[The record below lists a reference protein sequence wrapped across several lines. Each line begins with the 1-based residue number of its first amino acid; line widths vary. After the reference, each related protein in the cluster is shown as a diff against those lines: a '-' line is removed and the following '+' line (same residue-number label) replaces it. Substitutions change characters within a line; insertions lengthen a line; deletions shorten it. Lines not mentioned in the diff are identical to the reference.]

1 MSIFVLQSAP
11 SYITLGPHFLMPHW
25 LAHLGVLGL
34 FLVAAVDSSV
44 IPLSLPG
51 SSDLL
56 LLWLVANGG
65 DPWLLVSFTIV
76 GSLLGGYTT
85 WYIGR
90 KNGEAALRHYV
101 PMRLLGRI
109 EVWVES
115 HPVLAV
121 FLPALLPPPIP
132 LLPFALASGALGVS
146 RRRFLGVFGTARILR
161 YAFVGWLGAT
171 YGRRIVNF
179 AKMVHTHALRIH
191 GIGDCR
197 HLLWNMENSQV
208 AQIRDDGSMRSAGC
222 SIACSVKCIFSLVSI
237 QQTLRCPL

>member
-171 YGRRIVNF
+171 YGRRIVNEF
-179 AKMVHTHALRIH
+179 SATLQKWSIPMLCVFMGLVIVGICFGIWKIRRLRKSETMDQCALQAAASRV
-191 GIGDCR
+191 
-197 HLLWNMENSQV
+197 Q
-208 AQIRDDGSMRSAGC
+208 
-222 SIACSVKCIFSLVSI
+222 
-237 QQTLRCPL
+237 

>member
-1 MSIFVLQSAP
+1 MSISVLQSVP
-11 SYITLGPHFLMPHW
+11 PPVIPVHYSLMPHW
-25 LAHLGVLGL
+25 LMHFGALGL
-34 FLVAAVDSSV
+34 FSVAVVDSSV

-65 DPWLLVSFTIV
+65 DPWLLALCTIA

-85 WYIGR
+85 WHIGR
-90 KNGEAALRHYV
+90 TNGETALRQYI

-109 EVWVES
+109 MAWVEH
-115 HPVLAV
+115 HPFLAV

-146 RRRFLGVFGTARILR
+146 RRRFLFVFGAARMLR

-171 YGRRIVNF
+171 YGRRIVNQF
-179 AKMVHTHALRIH
+179 SATLQKWSAPMLCVFIGLVITGICFGIWKIRRLRKSEAMDQYALQAAASRI
-191 GIGDCR
+191 
-197 HLLWNMENSQV
+197 Q
-208 AQIRDDGSMRSAGC
+208 
-222 SIACSVKCIFSLVSI
+222 
-237 QQTLRCPL
+237 

>member
-171 YGRRIVNF
+171 YGRRIVNEF
-179 AKMVHTHALRIH
+179 SATLQKWSIPMLCVFMGLVIVGICFGIWKIRRLRKSEAMDQCALQAAASRV
-191 GIGDCR
+191 
-197 HLLWNMENSQV
+197 Q
-208 AQIRDDGSMRSAGC
+208 
-222 SIACSVKCIFSLVSI
+222 
-237 QQTLRCPL
+237 